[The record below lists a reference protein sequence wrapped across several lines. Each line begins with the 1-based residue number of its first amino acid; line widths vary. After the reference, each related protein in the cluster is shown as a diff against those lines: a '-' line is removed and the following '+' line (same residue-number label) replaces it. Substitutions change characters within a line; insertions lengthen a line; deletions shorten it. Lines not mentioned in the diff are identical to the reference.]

1 MIQNFRSIKRIKFNS
16 LDYTLLVGANNVGKT
31 TIRCFYDFSTEV
43 ALFRRLIDDGL
54 LKLPEGCEILQTDG
68 KYNTVRF
75 LMLLGALGIPFIT
88 VSTLFKEEIPNLSY
102 IEEKVSASSAQFI
115 SPGTLLNNISYSMFK
130 MLIEISDD
138 IKRHFYE
145 VECKWKLVG

>member
-1 MIQNFRSIKRIKFNS
+1 M
-16 LDYTLLVGANNVGKT
+16 L
-31 TIRCFYDFSTEV
+31 YDFSTEV

-88 VSTLFKEEIPNLSY
+88 VST
-102 IEEKVSASSAQFI
+102 SSAQFI